1 MRTFSII
8 ALAAFA
14 LAPVSGAVSQT
25 ITKCQ
30 DAEGKWHYGNYASEA
45 CGNAPI
51 TEMRESGVTLEVR
64 ESPPTVEELQA
75 RKAAEQ
81 AAREAEIKREEKR
94 RIDQALM
101 EKYPSEDVILTLRDQ
116 RLVELEK
123 QIAFNRTQLEKLN
136 AERATMPETDGELD
150 KQERHELTQRIDRFR
165 RAIERG
171 LAAIEKTKTDYAK
184 LLERY
189 RQIDRQ
195 DS

>member
-1 MRTFSII
+1 MKRQTVILI
-8 ALAAFA
+8 TALA
-14 LAPVSGAVSQT
+14 LAPLTGVQSQT

-30 DAEGKWHYGNYASEA
+30 DAQGKWHYGNYASEA

-51 TEMRESGVTLEVR
+51 TEMRESGITLQVR

-75 RKAAEQ
+75 KKAAEQ
-81 AAREAEIKREEKR
+81 AEKDEQIKREEKR
-94 RIDQALM
+94 RIDQALLD
-101 EKYPSEDVILTLRDQ
+101 KYPSEDVIVTLRDR
-116 RLVELEK
+116 RLTELEK
-123 QIAFNRTQLEKLN
+123 QIDFNRGQLDKLT
-136 AERATMPETDGELD
+136 AERSALAEPQSELD
-150 KQERHELTQRIDRFR
+150 KQTLHELTQRIDRFE

-171 LAAIEKTKTDYAK
+171 QAAIVKTQTDYAK